1 MQKMRTPEEVCN
13 RIAMLHE
20 SLADVHRQQC
30 PTGEA
35 WQATI
40 ASLERLGLQH
50 ELVGQVKAL
59 LWALEKNGM
68 PSKPRSMALGINCQH
83 SQHC

>member
-50 ELVGQVKAL
+50 ELVGRVKAL
-59 LWALEKNGM
+59 LWALGEEWDALEAEINGT
-68 PSKPRSMALGINCQH
+68 RH
-83 SQHC
+83 